1 MAVFEQKYKPYA
13 DELTPHWSR
22 FLVIPR
28 YAYKEI
34 FQSRLFL
41 ALFVSCF
48 VYPLA
53 CMLIV
58 YLHHNATALE
68 MLKLPITQVIPIDL
82 DFFYYFVV
90 VQSTFGFFV
99 TMFIGPTLVA
109 KDVTNNAL
117 ALYLC
122 RPFSRFEYVLGK
134 MATLLILLSLITW
147 LPGILLFLLQSYLE
161 GISWLF
167 GNLRIIFAILVGSS
181 IWILLLA
188 LMSQA
193 ISAWVKWRVAAMGI
207 LLGLFFIPNAMAAII
222 KGIFE
227 TNWGYLISTRSLM
240 RTILADLFKH
250 STRIEIPVW
259 SAWTALLVICA
270 ICLFLLFKKVKAYE
284 VIS

>member
-1 MAVFEQKYKPYA
+1 MAVFEQKYKPYV
-13 DELTPHWSR
+13 DELTPNWSR
-22 FLVIPR
+22 FFVIPR

-34 FQSRLFL
+34 FQSRIFL

-68 MLKLPITQVIPIDL
+68 MLRLPITQVIPIDL

-109 KDVTNNAL
+109 KDVSNNAL

-122 RPFSRFEYVLGK
+122 RPFSRNDYVLGK
-134 MATLLILLSLITW
+134 MVTLLILLSLITW
-147 LPGILLFLLQSYLE
+147 VPGILLFFFQCYLE
-161 GISWLF
+161 GTTWMFENI
-167 GNLRIIFAILVGSS
+167 RILFAIFVGSS
-181 IWILLLA
+181 IWIILLA

-207 LLGLFFIPNAMAAII
+207 LLGLFFIPNAIALVIR
-222 KGIFE
+222 GIFD
-227 TNWGYLISTRSLM
+227 TKWGYIISTRSLM

-250 STRIEIPVW
+250 STRIEVPVW
-259 SAWTALLVICA
+259 SAWVAVSVICVF
-270 ICLFLLFKKVKAYE
+270 CLFLLFRKVKACE

>member
-1 MAVFEQKYKPYA
+1 MAVFEQKYKPYTE
-13 DELTPHWSR
+13 ELTPNWSR
-22 FLVIPR
+22 FFILPR

-41 ALFVSCF
+41 ALFISCF

-68 MLKLPITQVIPIDL
+68 MLRLPITDIIPIDL

-109 KDVTNNAL
+109 KDVANNAL

-122 RPFSRFEYVLGK
+122 RPFSRFEYVIGK
-134 MATLLILLSLITW
+134 MSTLLILLSLITW
-147 LPGILLFLLQSYLE
+147 LPGMLLFFLQSYLE
-161 GISWLF
+161 GMTWLVS
-167 GNLRIIFAILVGSS
+167 NVRILFAILLGST
-181 IWILLLA
+181 IWIVLLT

-207 LLGLFFIPNAMAAII
+207 LLGLFFIPNAVAAII
-222 KGIFE
+222 RGIFD
-227 TNWGYLISTRSLM
+227 TKWGYIISTRSLM

-250 STRIEIPVW
+250 STRIEVPVW
-259 SAWTALLVICA
+259 SAWVALLVICS
-270 ICLFLLFKKVKAYE
+270 ICLFLLFRKVKAYE
-284 VIS
+284 IIS